1 MERETEIVGAG
12 DTEEIE
18 KEKAREKK
26 ERKKDKHKEI
36 IKRKEEE
43 KNNDPGPSIHPLS
56 VCLSVRQYKDI

>member
-1 MERETEIVGAG
+1 MDREAERVGAG

-18 KEKAREKK
+18 KEKGREK

-36 IKRKEEE
+36 IKKKIRR

-56 VCLSVRQYKDI
+56 VCPSV